1 MHEKHEIRGYPQNSP
16 REGTDLSASAFGLTP
31 AEARV
36 VHALVD
42 EPDAKKIAERF
53 DVSLVTIRNQIA
65 RMLQKTGTTKQ
76 SELIKLVLSN
86 DLPIL

>member
-1 MHEKHEIRGYPQNSP
+1 MLAFRAPQTSARG
-16 REGTDLSASAFGLTP
+16 GTDLIASAFGLTP

-36 VHALVD
+36 LRALVD
-42 EPDAKKIAERF
+42 EPDAKQIAERF
-53 DVSLVTIRNQIA
+53 DVSLVTVRNQIA

-76 SELIKLVLSN
+76 RELIKLVLSN